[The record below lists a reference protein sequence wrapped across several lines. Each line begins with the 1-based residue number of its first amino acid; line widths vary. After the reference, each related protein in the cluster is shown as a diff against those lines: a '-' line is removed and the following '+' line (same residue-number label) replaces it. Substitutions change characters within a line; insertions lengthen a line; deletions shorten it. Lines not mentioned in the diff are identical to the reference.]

1 MACWLVLLHLVLL
14 HLVLLLTS
22 PCLTQ
27 EGRKVHINCGAA
39 CIEAF
44 AEFATRHID
53 SPLQSLPKPIDSAD
67 MRKLGVPEADVK
79 QVEAWGKE
87 ELFQMIMGADIL
99 DCEQFVDLLATA
111 LACRLVSCG

>member
-1 MACWLVLLHLVLL
+1 
-14 HLVLLLTS
+14 
-22 PCLTQ
+22 
-27 EGRKVHINCGAA
+27 
-39 CIEAF
+39 
-44 AEFATRHID
+44 
-53 SPLQSLPKPIDSAD
+53 